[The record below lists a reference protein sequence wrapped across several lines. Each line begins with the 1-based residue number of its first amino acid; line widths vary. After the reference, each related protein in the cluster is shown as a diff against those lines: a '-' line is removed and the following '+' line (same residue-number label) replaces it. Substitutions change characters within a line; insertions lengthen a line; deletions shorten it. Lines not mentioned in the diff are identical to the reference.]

1 MHSLWLDLRYGWRGI
16 RGNPGFS
23 ALAMVTL
30 ALGIGA
36 GTTMFSVIKNV
47 LVSPFPYR
55 EADRIVAVAIHDLES
70 SRPGGRQGFRSAEY
84 IALRD
89 QNHVFSED
97 IGGGNEDVLW
107 TTPEGTEQFDG
118 AYVTANTFLS
128 LGVPAQLGRVI
139 TPEDGKPG
147 APPVFVMAYK
157 MWEKRFNLDRHILG
171 RTFVLNGTPTTLIGI
186 MPKRFTKRGADLW
199 RAIEPVRSDS
209 EHGYVFQARLKPGVT
224 LRGAEAD
231 LQPIAQRLA
240 EESPKDFPKR
250 FKVEVTSYA
259 DSIVGQFKRTLLT
272 LGAAVA
278 LLLLIACAN
287 VANMLLA
294 RSTARDREMAIRA
307 ALGASRWR
315 VVRQLLLESF
325 LLALGGA
332 ALGCVLA
339 WGGTKA
345 LATYIPDGAIPKEA
359 EIGLDRAVLLFSL
372 GLAGVTAMLFGL
384 APALQMA
391 RQDIAVPLKE
401 AGRGV
406 SGGFRRGRLRSAL
419 VVVELALS
427 LVLLTGAGLMMR
439 TFVTLYTTNLGFD
452 PAHVLVARLP
462 FPKGQYQ
469 TAVEKQRFFSQ
480 LLLRVKALPGVVD
493 VTETASLPPYGGIGT
508 EIEIPGKTHTE
519 KWQAQFSLVSEGY
532 FRVMSAKLRRGRFLE
547 EADVAGARKMA
558 VVNQTLVDKW
568 FGYEDPIGRQI
579 QIQRLAPPAG
589 TADAKVTVE
598 VVGVMAD
605 MKNRG
610 IQDPVQPE
618 LLVPYTLTG
627 AWERGILVRTAVN
640 PMALLNPV
648 KREIWAVDRNVATTM
663 TRTAE
668 DFLSDFS
675 YAQPRFVLLV
685 LGVFAGTALGL
696 VAIGV
701 YSVIA
706 YTVSRQTH
714 EIGIRMALGAGRIDV
729 IAMVL
734 RMGLWLIGAGMAMGL
749 AASLVVNKVLASELF
764 GVTARD
770 PATFAAVAVVVMA
783 AGSAACWF
791 PALRATRVNPVVALR
806 FE

>member
-1 MHSLWLDLRYGWRGI
+1 MHSLWLDVRYAWRGM

-23 ALAMVTL
+23 VLAIVTL

-107 TTPEGTEQFDG
+107 STPDGTEQFDG
-118 AYVTANTFLS
+118 AYVTANTFVS
-128 LGVPAQLGRVI
+128 LGVPAQLGRTI
-139 TPEDGKPG
+139 TAADCKPG

-157 MWEKRFNLDRHILG
+157 MWEKRFNLDPQILG
-171 RTFVLNGTPTTLIGI
+171 RTFVLNGTPATLIGI

-199 RAIEPVRSDS
+199 RALEPDRTDT
-209 EHGYVFQARLKPGVT
+209 EHFYVFQARLKPGIT
-224 LRGAEAD
+224 LKGAEAD
-231 LQPIAQRLA
+231 LQPVAQRLTQ
-240 EESPKDFPKR
+240 ENPKNFPKR
-250 FKVEVTSYA
+250 FKVEVTSYV
-259 DSIVGQFKRTLLT
+259 DSIVGQFKQTLLT
-272 LGAAVA
+272 LAAAVA
-278 LLLLIACAN
+278 LLLLIACVN

-294 RSTARDREMAIRA
+294 RSTARDKEMAVRA

-325 LLALGGA
+325 LLSLGGA
-332 ALGCVLA
+332 ILGCVLA
-339 WGGTKA
+339 FAGTKA
-345 LATYIPDGAIPKEA
+345 LVAYIPDGAIPKEA
-359 EIGLDRAVLLFSL
+359 EIALDRTVLLFSL
-372 GLAGVTAMLFGL
+372 ALAAVTSLLFGV

-391 RQDIAVPLKE
+391 RQDIAAPLKE

-419 VVVELALS
+419 VIVELALS

-439 TFVTLYTTNLGFD
+439 TFVTLYTTDLGFD
-452 PAHVLVARLP
+452 PSHILVARLP
-462 FPKGQYQ
+462 FPRGQYK
-469 TAVEKQRFFSQ
+469 TAAEKQRFFSQ
-480 LLLRVKALPGVVD
+480 LLPRLKALPGVVD
-493 VTETASLPPYGGIGT
+493 ATETSSLPPYGGIGT
-508 EIEIPGKTHTE
+508 EIEIPGKPHTE
-519 KWQAQFSLVSEGY
+519 KWQAQYSLVSEGY
-532 FRVMSAKLRRGRFLE
+532 FRVVTAKLRRGRFLDE
-547 EADVAGARKMA
+547 TDIAGARKMA

-568 FGYEDPIGRQI
+568 FGHDDPIGRQI
-579 QIQRLAPPAG
+579 EIQRMAPAQGAP
-589 TADAKVTVE
+589 DAKVIVE

-618 LLVPYTLTG
+618 LLLPYTITG
-627 AWERGILVRTAVN
+627 DWERGILVRTAVN

-648 KREIWAVDRNVATTM
+648 KREIWTVDRRVASTE

-685 LGVFAGTALGL
+685 LSVFAATALGL

-714 EIGIRMALGAGRIDV
+714 EIGIRMALGASRRDV

-734 RMGLWLIGAGMAMGL
+734 RMGVWLIGAGMAVGL
-749 AASLVVNKVLASELF
+749 AASLAVNRILQSELI
-764 GVTARD
+764 GVTAHD
-770 PATFAAVAVVVMA
+770 PATFLTVAAVVMV
-783 AGSAACWF
+783 AGIAACWF
-791 PALRATRVNPVVALR
+791 PALRATRVDPLIALR

>member
-1 MHSLWLDLRYGWRGI
+1 MHSLWLDLRYGWRGM

-55 EADRIVAVAIHDLES
+55 EADRIAAVAIHDVAS
-70 SRPGGRQGFRSAEY
+70 SQPGGRQGFRSAEY
-84 IALRD
+84 VALRE

-97 IGGGNEDVLW
+97 IGGGNDDVLW

-157 MWEKRFNLDRHILG
+157 LWEKRFHRDPHILG

-199 RAIEPVRSDS
+199 QAIEPDRTDT
-209 EHGYVFQARLKPGVT
+209 EHWYVFQARLKPGVT
-224 LRGAEAD
+224 LKGAEAD

-240 EESPKDFPKR
+240 EENPKNFPKR
-250 FKVEVTSYA
+250 FRVEVTSYV

-294 RSTARDREMAIRA
+294 RSTARDKEMAIRA

-315 VVRQLLLESF
+315 VMRQLLLESL

-332 ALGCVLA
+332 LLGCVLA

-345 LATYIPDGAIPKEA
+345 LVTYIPDGAIPKEA

-372 GLAGVTAMLFGL
+372 GLAGLTAMLFGL

-401 AGRGV
+401 AGRGM
-406 SGGFRRGRLRSAL
+406 SGGFRRGRMRSAL

-439 TFVTLYTTNLGFD
+439 TFVTLYTTDLGFD
-452 PAHVLVARLP
+452 PAHILVARLP
-462 FPKGQYQ
+462 FPKGQYR
-469 TAVEKQRFFSQ
+469 TAPEKQRFFG
-480 LLLRVKALPGVVD
+480 LLLPRVKALPGVVD
-493 VTETASLPPYGGIGT
+493 VTETTSLPPYGGIGT
-508 EIEIPGKTHTE
+508 EIEIPGKSHTE
-519 KWQAQFSLVSEGY
+519 KWQAQYSLVSEGY
-532 FRVMSAKLRRGRFLE
+532 FRVVSAKLRRGRFLE
-547 EADVAGARKMA
+547 EADVVGARKMA

-568 FGYEDPIGRQI
+568 FGHEDPIGRQI
-579 QIQRLAPPAG
+579 QIQRMAPAAV

-618 LLVPYTLTG
+618 LLVPYTVTG
-627 AWERGILVRTAVN
+627 DWERGILVRTAMN
-640 PMALLNPV
+640 PMVLLNPV
-648 KREIWAVDRNVATTM
+648 KRQIWAVDRNVATTM

-696 VAIGV
+696 VWIGV

-706 YTVSRQTH
+706 YTVSRQTQ
-714 EIGIRMALGAGRIDV
+714 EIGIRMALGAGRVDV

-734 RMGLWLIGAGMAMGL
+734 RMGLWQIGAGMALGL
-749 AASLVVNKVLASELF
+749 VASLAVNKVLASELF

-770 PATFAAVAVVVMA
+770 PATFVAVAVVVMA
-783 AGSAACWF
+783 AGAAACWF

>member
-1 MHSLWLDLRYGWRGI
+1 MHSLWLDLRYGWRGM
-16 RGNPGFS
+16 RGSPGFS
-23 ALAMVTL
+23 ALAIVTL

-55 EADRIVAVAIHDLES
+55 EADRITAVAIHDLAN
-70 SRPGGRQGFRSAEY
+70 SRPGGRQGFRPAEY

-89 QNHVFSED
+89 QNHVYSED

-107 TTPEGTEQFDG
+107 TTPDGTEQFDG

-157 MWEKRFNLDRHILG
+157 MWEKRFNRDPRILG
-171 RTFVLNGTPTTLIGI
+171 RTFVLNGTPTALIGI

-199 RAIEPVRSDS
+199 RVLDPVRADT
-209 EHGYVFQARLKPGVT
+209 EHWYVFQARLRPGVT
-224 LRGAEAD
+224 LKGAEAD

-240 EESPKDFPKR
+240 EENPKNFPKR

-325 LLALGGA
+325 LLALGGMV
-332 ALGCVLA
+332 LGSVLA

-345 LATYIPDGAIPKEA
+345 LVTYIPDGAIPKEA
-359 EIGLDRAVLLFSL
+359 EIGLDRAGLLFSL

-439 TFVTLYTTNLGFD
+439 TFVTLYTTDLGFD
-452 PAHVLVARLP
+452 PTHILVARLP

-469 TAVEKQRFFSQ
+469 TAAEKQRFFSQ
-480 LLLRVKALPGVVD
+480 LLPRLKALPGVVD
-493 VTETASLPPYGGIGT
+493 ATETASLPPYGGIGT

-519 KWQAQFSLVSEGY
+519 RWQAQYSLVSEGY
-532 FRVMSAKLRRGRFLE
+532 FRVVSAKLRRGRFLE
-547 EADVAGARKMA
+547 ESDVAGARRMA

-568 FGYEDPIGRQI
+568 FGHEDPIGRQI
-579 QIQRLAPPAG
+579 QIQRLAQAPGPAG
-589 TADAKVTVE
+589 GKVIVE

-605 MKNRG
+605 MKNQG
-610 IQDPVQPE
+610 IQEPVQPE

-627 AWERGILVRTAVN
+627 DWERGILVRTAVS

-648 KREIWAVDRNVATTM
+648 KREIWSVDRNVATTM

-685 LGVFAGTALGL
+685 LGIFAGTALGL
-696 VAIGV
+696 VAVGV

-714 EIGIRMALGAGRIDV
+714 EIGIRMALGAGRSDV

-770 PATFAAVAVVVMA
+770 PATFAVVAVVVIA
-783 AGSAACWF
+783 AGAAACWF